1 MSRVVVGRRGVFSA
15 RGRARPLGEQ
25 PELAEV
31 ALQRR
36 ARRGPHA
43 DRQQRAAVGRVGLA
57 DGGVRNAGRAK
68 LSFQRQQLRARRGE
82 HHRVRAGR
90 QALREARALTGGVD
104 HLSGEGAAR
113 QVVPDDDVMMKK
125 RLLDRAA
132 TNGDGRG
139 NNLRGT
145 GAGVN
150 AS

>member
-1 MSRVVVGRRGVFSA
+1 
-15 RGRARPLGEQ
+15 
-25 PELAEV
+25 
-31 ALQRR
+31 
-36 ARRGPHA
+36 
-43 DRQQRAAVGRVGLA
+43 
-57 DGGVRNAGRAK
+57 
-68 LSFQRQQLRARRGE
+68 
-82 HHRVRAGR
+82 
-90 QALREARALTGGVD
+90 VD